1 MERSLTLL
9 VQLCR
14 GSRKRATAGW
24 RSAPAKPQRVVT
36 QGSASYFSDLLM
48 EQEHKN
54 TRDLEWFGPPERNT
68 LRPLCVVLF
77 LGLWMSLSSAS
88 KSPAGP
94 ESFSNGRL
102 SFIEQGGRVHRCW
115 TPIGGPIGT
124 YTYTK

>member
-1 MERSLTLL
+1 M
-9 VQLCR
+9 
-14 GSRKRATAGW
+14 
-24 RSAPAKPQRVVT
+24 VT
-36 QGSASYFSDLLM
+36 RESASYSSDLLM

-54 TRDLEWFGPPERNT
+54 TQDLEWFEPPEHNT

-102 SFIEQGGRVHRCW
+102 VL
-115 TPIGGPIGT
+115 
-124 YTYTK
+124 